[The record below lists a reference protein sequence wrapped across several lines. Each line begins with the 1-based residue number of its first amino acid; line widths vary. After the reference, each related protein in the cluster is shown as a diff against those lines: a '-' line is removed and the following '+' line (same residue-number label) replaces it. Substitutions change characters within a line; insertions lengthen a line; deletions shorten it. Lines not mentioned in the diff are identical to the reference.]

1 MKVLQCKIA
10 LKLSYYL
17 AAATTGVSSGS
28 EASTG
33 VDPGNTWKPSSSA
46 TYSTLRHFQFGS
58 RYVYEP

>member
-1 MKVLQCKIA
+1 MICNVK
-10 LKLSYYL
+10 SYL